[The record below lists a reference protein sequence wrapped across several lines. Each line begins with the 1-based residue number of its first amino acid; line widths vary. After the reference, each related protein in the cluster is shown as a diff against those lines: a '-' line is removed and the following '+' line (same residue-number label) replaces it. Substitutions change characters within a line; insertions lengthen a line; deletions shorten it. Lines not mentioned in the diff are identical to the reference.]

1 MSAMFATMR
10 DKGLNW
16 ILVGSIALSVLA
28 VIWLGVE
35 LADSPAEPPAMV
47 QRPVAAKSASNAG
60 AAKKT
65 PGKSSDTAPAEETA
79 PSSTS
84 ALKSATDSM
93 RDALSKGLQRSD
105 VVKGEVLLTFKDA
118 QALAAFNT
126 RASFYGLRP
135 ISSDSRLLTARVKFT
150 DLEGLLKDVAEH
162 PGDYENV
169 GLNYVARVPGL
180 PAEPTKDTANAGGT
194 AAFDDTALASI
205 GATGDRTK
213 WGKGVNVAVIDSGVG
228 DHSTFGSSQL
238 KHIDLVGDGSA
249 LDGHGTAMAS
259 LIGGGQE
266 PADGVAPGVSLM
278 DIRVTDSKG
287 VSNTALVSD
296 GIMRAVDE
304 GAQVINISLGAMQ
317 DPLML
322 RRAVEYAI
330 SHNVVVVAA
339 AGNEQM
345 DRLSFPAG
353 IPGVISVGAV
363 DAKGVQAYFSNSGEN
378 LVISAPGVGV
388 VSAYPNNQMVI
399 GSGTSQ
405 ATAITSG
412 VVATLLA
419 RGYKAQDIQKIL
431 TQNAKPVNAASS
443 QVGAGIV
450 HLPNR

>member
-1 MSAMFATMR
+1 MSAIFATMR
-10 DKGLNW
+10 ERGLNW
-16 ILVGSIALSVLA
+16 ILAGSIALSVLA

-35 LADSPAEPPAMV
+35 LADSPAAPPAPV
-47 QRPVAAKSASNAG
+47 QRPVVGQAASDAVAG
-60 AAKKT
+60 TKP
-65 PGKSSDTAPAEETA
+65 PGQATDAAPAESPPPA
-79 PSSTS
+79 AS
-84 ALKSATDSM
+84 AALQSATASM
-93 RDALSKGLQRSD
+93 REVLAKGLLRSD

-118 QALAAFNT
+118 QALAACNT
-126 RASFYGLRP
+126 RASFYGLRAV
-135 ISSDSRLLTARVKFT
+135 SSDSRLLTARVKFT
-150 DLEGLLKDVAEH
+150 DIEGLLKDVAEH

-169 GLNYVARVPGL
+169 GLNYIARVPGL
-180 PAEPTKDTANAGGT
+180 PEEPAKDAANAGGT
-194 AAFDDTALASI
+194 AAFEDTALASI
-205 GATGDRTK
+205 GATGDRSK
-213 WGKGVNVAVIDSGVG
+213 WGKGVRVAVIDSGVG

-238 KHIDLVGDGSA
+238 KHIDLVGDGGT

-259 LIGGGQE
+259 LIGGSQE
-266 PADGVAPGVSLM
+266 PADGVAPGASLL

-296 GIMRAVDE
+296 AIMRAVDE
-304 GAQVINISLGAMQ
+304 GAQVINVSLGAMH

-330 SHNVVVVAA
+330 GHNVVVVAA

-345 DRLSFPAG
+345 TRLSFPAG

-363 DAKGVQAYFSNSGEN
+363 DAKGVQAYFSNSGDN

-388 VSAYPNNQMVI
+388 VSAYPNDQMVI

-405 ATAITSG
+405 ATALTTG
-412 VVATLLA
+412 VVATLLS

-431 TQNAKPVNAASS
+431 IQNARPLTATTR

-450 HLPNR
+450 HLPTR